1 METKLVHLLV
11 RFFCTTAGMSLVI
24 PFYRFIL
31 KSWEFTIQAPSADGL
46 VLHLSYLL
54 MAAIVSP
61 LWGSLADKYGRKLM
75 LLRASL
81 GMAIV
86 MTSIGFVQNVYQL
99 VGLRF

>member
-1 METKLVHLLV
+1 MELWKRNLYICW
-11 RFFCTTAGMSLVI
+11 FGSFCTTAGMSLVI
-24 PFYRFIL
+24 PFLPLYIEKLGVHDTSSISRWAGIAFGAT
-31 KSWEFTIQAPSADGL
+31 F
-46 VLHLSYLL
+46 L

-86 MTSIGFVQNVYQL
+86 MTSIGFVQ
-99 VGLRF
+99 